1 MKDVFTNDRHFRAA
15 RFTSDSF
22 PGLWQ
27 IPFQLLSGLM
37 FSPARFFWV
46 VLPTVGSLLITL
58 TSVVFWFR
66 SYQSG
71 DYLLRLSK
79 DSTPFSDPLQT
90 LESDQGIIRVGWGRT
105 IHWGGKH
112 SGFQWSSGPEATKNR
127 PNWWQSWPEESFWNR
142 LGFSAS
148 YAETGNFIGW
158 ENAWRFSA
166 PWWSI
171 TSLSA
176 ACFALC
182 FWRSSFAVRKKRKG
196 YCSVCGYDLRATPNR
211 CPECGNTPSQKIE
224 ILNGAPNDIN
234 VS

>member
-1 MKDVFTNDRHFRAA
+1 MFR
-15 RFTSDSF
+15 
-22 PGLWQ
+22 
-27 IPFQLLSGLM
+27 
-37 FSPARFFWV
+37 PARFFWV

-158 ENAWRFSA
+158 KNAWRFSA

-176 ACFALC
+176 EHASRYVFGGAASQCKKRERDIVQCAGMISAPRQTAA
-182 FWRSSFAVRKKRKG
+182 RSVEMHRRKK
-196 YCSVCGYDLRATPNR
+196 
-211 CPECGNTPSQKIE
+211 
-224 ILNGAPNDIN
+224 
-234 VS
+234 